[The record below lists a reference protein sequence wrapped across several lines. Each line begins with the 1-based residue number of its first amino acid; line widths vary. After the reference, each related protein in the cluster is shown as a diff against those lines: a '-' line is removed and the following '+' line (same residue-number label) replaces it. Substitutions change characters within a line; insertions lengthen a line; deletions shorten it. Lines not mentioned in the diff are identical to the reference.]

1 MEDYVREMILRE
13 LDRIRELIASR
24 RCVLSMEEALRLL
37 GLIAH
42 EPLSLADTITLLNA
56 ESDKMGISHQTGLWN
71 RTKLYDAIKD
81 GTMPCQHHVRGFK
94 EGRWYRDEV
103 LMALTRL
110 KKTDVF

>member
-13 LDRIRELIASR
+13 LDRIRDLIASR
-24 RCVLSMEEALRLL
+24 KCVLNMEEALRLL

-56 ESDKMGISHQTGLWN
+56 ESDKMGITHKTGLWN

-81 GTMPCQHHVRGFK
+81 GIMPAQHHVRGFK

-110 KKTDVF
+110 KEADVL